1 MEEKRIS
8 KLIDDYKNGNIDA
21 LEQLWKQMLPL
32 IKKHA
37 WKTHFMEYDDAC
49 QEYSTALIEAINKI
63 RIYDTDDQCLKYL
76 TTCIKNKFCFLY
88 KHYCTEV
95 ANEIFDDIIDTENA
109 TNTYDDIIFFADIAN
124 FIEKLPSET
133 KRNIA
138 SLSILQQKSDAEI
151 ALQLGL
157 SRQYINRIRKEIYRE
172 LSALYK

>member
-8 KLIDDYKNGNIDA
+8 KLIADYKNGNIDA

-37 WKTHFMEYDDAC
+37 GKTHFMEYDDAC

-63 RIYDTDDQCLKYL
+63 RIYDTDGQCLKYL